1 MTTKAASN
9 TGAVARRAHAKINVF
24 LRVLGQRRDGYH
36 DVETLILPVT
46 LHDLVRVRDA
56 PDLTVEWT
64 DLHDRVTPADLPME
78 EENLAARAAGR
89 IRSAAGMAHRG
100 AAIEIEKH
108 IPVAA
113 GLGGGSADA
122 AATLHAL
129 NELWGCSLDTA
140 ALARV
145 GARLGSDVP
154 ALLVGEPLL
163 ARGRGDELV
172 PVHCQPTTWVI
183 RPFEFGVRAADA
195 YAWWDEA
202 GATGPD
208 PGALIAAFET
218 GNLELLGDILFDDLQ
233 APVASRFP
241 QIVQTAEQLREAGA
255 LGAVMSGSG
264 PTVAALVRTADADA
278 IAASVPGAFVA
289 TGPPRPT
296 RGMMPRSGVV

>member
-1 MTTKAASN
+1 MTPEAGPN
-9 TGAVARRAHAKINVF
+9 TNAVARQAHAKINVF
-24 LRVLGQRRDGYH
+24 LRVLGKRGDGYH
-36 DVETLILPVT
+36 DVETLILPVS
-46 LHDLVRVRDA
+46 LHDVVRVRDA
-56 PDLTVEWT
+56 AALGVQWT

-89 IRSAAGMAHRG
+89 IRTAAGIEHRG
-100 AAIEIEKH
+100 ATIEIEKH

-129 NELWGCSLDTA
+129 NELWGCSLDA
-140 ALARV
+140 ESLARV

-154 ALLVGEPLL
+154 ALLAGEPVL
-163 ARGRGDELV
+163 ARGRGEDVV
-172 PVHCQPTTWVI
+172 PVHSHPTTWVI

-202 GATGPD
+202 GTTGPD

-218 GNLELLGDILFDDLQ
+218 GNLELLGDTLFDDLQ
-233 APVASRFP
+233 APVVSRYP
-241 QIVQTAEQLREAGA
+241 RIGRTAEQLREAGA

-264 PTVAALVRTADADA
+264 PTVVALVRTADADA
-278 IAASVPGAFVA
+278 VAASVPGAFVA
-289 TGPPRPT
+289 TGPPDLPV
-296 RGMMPRSGVV
+296 G